1 MAEERKHI
9 INIHTATGVSEPSG
23 ASLYLGEIAVQ
34 HTPEDPALWIKV
46 GTSEESNVYE
56 KFIGKTEIMNIMNTS
71 NILGSG
77 YTYSGLPYVN
87 SATTIADAY
96 SALTNE
102 LIKDEYTI
110 SAAFND
116 VNDRLIALSGA
127 MPDIDLEPLSA
138 SVVTNKTDI
147 ATLSGIVAD
156 DEVVTSA
163 ALNDLNARIIE
174 VSAATADIPDVS
186 GLETRLTN
194 VETRVSGLSGDN
206 LFIEGYEVASGSSEQ
221 ELTLTSGDTISE
233 AFGKIQKQ
241 MLDNEETIAA
251 SLNDLN
257 SRINTLSGE
266 TTDLSEVYEA
276 ISGVSGSVSV
286 LSAIMID
293 NEEIV
298 AASLNDLN
306 DRIIAVSGD
315 VASVVGEVSGVLT
328 INLNGEEKGK
338 YSPSG
343 DTTINLSALTEV
355 TGADVL
361 LTGYEISSGTTEEE
375 LVIRATDT
383 VNEAFGKL
391 QKQNYDNEEV
401 VSGAFNDLDGRV
413 IEMSGALATKQDI
426 LVAGEG
432 ITISGNVI
440 SAQATFDDLKQGNTL
455 SFYTTKPV
463 SVVVSAANDD
473 VRTVEFSAN
482 TIASVNIKEDDEFV
496 INNPQSGIT
505 AVYSWPG
512 VCEKWEDWF
521 DDVQLW
527 SNTIF
532 HFSDGSNTYVD
543 PSHWHGTN
551 QQGRFGVTEA
561 QYKNCIFWD
570 DNPMTNSLGS
580 SPTFILHK
588 TVECPLFYST
598 IPANTYSFVKEPY
611 NITVNPN
618 WNNPTF
624 LDSFANGPGT
634 ARAYQVFSYANQ
646 RSIPSATFTDAD
658 VVTNVLT
665 LPPNINGLCAYAGAE
680 TVGTFDAT
688 NVTNWQTG
696 STNWNSPFIMCYKLK
711 ELRIQN
717 LKANLN
723 VSWSP
728 LSYESLNYLV
738 ENAANTS
745 PITIQVSSRSYYD
758 IDDALRSAAAAKN
771 ITFVCV
777 SGNNKNDVIWE
788 DVADIKDSVS
798 AITSAVSELSSA
810 VTILSGVIEDDEL
823 VISAALNNL
832 NGRVTS
838 VSGNLNTNF
847 YTKTEVDNLI
857 GSSSDFHYEI
867 YATTGSVSSPAANV
881 LYLIGPTGTGAD
893 KYEEYVYAN
902 STWTKIGDT
911 TIDLAGYATTGS
923 VSSLSA
929 ATTGIN
935 STLASHTGNSDIHV
949 TTAQTAAWDAKA
961 NTNSPVFSGT
971 PTAPNPSAGDN
982 STRIATTAFVNS
994 ALTSGASALK
1004 PAYFASGNTITGG
1017 TAIPNGDYTL
1027 YLFDENGD
1035 EASYPPASEGGYTPL
1050 SPVYVRLNYY
1060 LSGTTESYTDN
1071 TGHTIDLLFMNV
1083 TDVTTDQYQSD
1094 LYTNWYFQPIT
1105 LSGKT
1110 FELYIEWGV
1119 QDRVQLTVSNA
1130 QVIRPGNFNV
1140 LQNGVLK
1147 GTYSTNQDG
1156 NTSANI
1162 IETQLSTATTGTGNV
1177 MTDISV
1183 SDHQITKN
1191 YGMTIPTWAT
1201 ASTKPSYTA
1210 SEVGALPTGTTLD
1223 NVADGTTRKLSDY
1236 ATQANFTAHTA
1247 STTVHVT
1254 TAEKDTWNGKQ
1265 AEISDLSTIR
1275 NNASSGASAYTGVTS
1290 LSAATTAMS
1299 ANVAKIA
1306 VTGVTVTGTGNAV
1319 TNAAYSDSA
1328 LTLTKG
1334 NVLTAETLTGVS
1346 LVGTA
1351 VTLSSKVAPIPSA
1364 SSSAFG
1370 VVKTGNFIDNNN
1382 GTIAVS
1388 TGTTNATVARGDQ
1401 FLAVSGATTANTGN
1415 INTLSGTTQAHT
1427 ATTIANGTS
1436 SQMHLPTVSASDN
1449 DKILQV
1455 KNGAWSLVTP
1465 VSIYTGSGTPSQSL
1479 GNDGDIYLQ
1488 TS

>member
-56 KFIGKTEIMNIMNTS
+56 KFIGKTEIMNIMNTN

-413 IEMSGALATKQDI
+413 IEMSGALATKQDV

-634 ARAYQVFSYANQ
+634 ARAYQAFSYANQ

-688 NVTNWQTG
+688 NVTNWLTG

-738 ENAANTS
+738 TNAANTS

-911 TIDLAGYATTGS
+911 TIDLAGYATTGN

-949 TTAQTAAWDAKA
+949 TTAQTAAWNGKQDSISDLETIRNNA
-961 NTNSPVFSGT
+961 S
-971 PTAPNPSAGDN
+971 
-982 STRIATTAFVNS
+982 
-994 ALTSGASALK
+994 SGANA
-1004 PAYFASGNTITGG
+1004 
-1017 TAIPNGDYTL
+1017 
-1027 YLFDENGD
+1027 
-1035 EASYPPASEGGYTPL
+1035 
-1050 SPVYVRLNYY
+1050 
-1060 LSGTTESYTDN
+1060 
-1071 TGHTIDLLFMNV
+1071 
-1083 TDVTTDQYQSD
+1083 
-1094 LYTNWYFQPIT
+1094 YTNMLTGVSMNGNNVPVTNKVAT
-1105 LSGKT
+1105 LG
-1110 FELYIEWGV
+1110 
-1119 QDRVQLTVSNA
+1119 TVVTA
-1130 QVIRPGNFNV
+1130 Q
-1140 LQNGVLK
+1140 
-1147 GTYSTNQDG
+1147 
-1156 NTSANI
+1156 
-1162 IETQLSTATTGTGNV
+1162 TQLSTAATGTGNV

-1183 SDHQITKN
+1183 SDHQITKDF
-1191 YGMTIPTWAT
+1191 GMTIPSWAT
-1201 ASTKPSYTA
+1201 ASTKPSYTASEVGVPAWATASTKPTYTA

-1236 ATQANFTAHTA
+1236 ATQADFTAHTA
-1247 STTVHVT
+1247 STTVHVST
-1254 TAEKDTWNGKQ
+1254 TEKNTWSGKQ
-1265 AEISDLSTIR
+1265 DAISDLSTIR
-1275 NNASSGASAYTGVTS
+1275 NNASSGASAYTGVT
-1290 LSAATTAMS
+1290 
-1299 ANVAKIA
+1299 
-1306 VTGVTVTGTGNAV
+1306 
-1319 TNAAYSDSA
+1319 A
-1328 LTLTKG
+1328 L
-1334 NVLTAETLTGVS
+1334 
-1346 LVGTA
+1346 
-1351 VTLSSKVAPIPSA
+1351 
-1364 SSSAFG
+1364 
-1370 VVKTGNFIDNNN
+1370 
-1382 GTIAVS
+1382 
-1388 TGTTNATVARGDQ
+1388 
-1401 FLAVSGATTANTGN
+1401 SGATT
-1415 INTLSGTTQAHT
+1415 AHT

-1436 SQMHLPTVSASDN
+1436 SQMHLPTVSATDN
-1449 DKILQV
+1449 GKILQV
-1455 KNGAWSLVTP
+1455 KNGVWSLETP
-1465 VSIYTGSGTPSQSL
+1465 VSIYTGSGTPAKNL
-1479 GNDGDIYLQ
+1479 GKDGDIYLQ